1 MASARRQRPLRIGL
15 TGGIASG
22 KSTVADMFAEL
33 GVPVIDTDVI
43 ARKVVAKGQPAL
55 DEIRQRFGKRMIDA
69 AGNLDR
75 VAMRKKIF
83 SDESARRDLEAI
95 LHPRIGEETRRQ
107 ADSADGAYLVIV
119 IPLLTTSR
127 LIEFVDRVLVVDCDE
142 DIQVQRLLARD
153 AETIDQARRILR
165 AQATREERLEIADD
179 VLMNDRSRAELSDSV
194 IRLDRKYRELAQQ
207 RDRTPPSR

>member
-1 MASARRQRPLRIGL
+1 MPSANRQRPLRIGL

-43 ARKVVAKGQPAL
+43 AREVVAAGQPAL
-55 DEIRQRFGKRMIDA
+55 DEIRQRFGEQIIDA

-75 VAMRKKIF
+75 AAMRREIF

-107 ADSADGAYLVIV
+107 ADAANGPYQVIV
-119 IPLLTTSR
+119 VPLLTTSR

-142 DIQVQRLLARD
+142 DTQVQRLLARD
-153 AETIDQARRILR
+153 AETIEQARRILE
-165 AQATREERLEIADD
+165 AQATRDDRLRIADD
-179 VLMNDRSRAELSDSV
+179 VLTNDDSLEELHATVS
-194 IRLDRKYRELAQQ
+194 RLDQEYRRLARQ
-207 RDRTPPSR
+207 RDQT